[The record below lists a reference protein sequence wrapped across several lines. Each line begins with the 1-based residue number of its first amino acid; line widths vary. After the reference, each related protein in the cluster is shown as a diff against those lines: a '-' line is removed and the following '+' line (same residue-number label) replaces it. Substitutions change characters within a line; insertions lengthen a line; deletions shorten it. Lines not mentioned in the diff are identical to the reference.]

1 MTDGWYLLHWKFG
14 AKKERVN
21 RLNETGGRE
30 RKIESKSLF
39 KNARLLKR
47 IS

>member
-1 MTDGWYLLHWKFG
+1 MTDGCYLLYWKFG
-14 AKKERVN
+14 ERVN